1 MSGWRQA
8 GLCALAVL
16 VAALDLVPVEL
27 QRRIIDDA
35 VTPGNVELLVRLGLL
50 YAGVVVVH
58 QLLKWLLRMAQ
69 VRIAESAAMYTRAH
83 ALGVRVKGAGARRGV
98 GHSRPTKGRGESAVV
113 LGNDIDKLAGFV
125 GEGPSNAAAATAT
138 LLGVFGYMLW
148 TEPRIALVA
157 ALLLAPQAVAA
168 PFFQRRINT
177 LTAKRVR
184 LLRDLGERTGDDPA
198 ALRRVRRLLPRVYV
212 NRMALTAVK
221 TAMKGVLNLL
231 NQGGPLAALVY
242 GGWLVA
248 QGETTVGVIVAFVSA
263 FQRASDPLRELLG
276 FYRKAEA
283 AQVQHDLVAEWM
295 TESGDGRD
303 EDGDGGRSGRGETA

>member
-16 VAALDLVPVEL
+16 SAAIDLVPVEL

-35 VTPGNVELLVRLGLL
+35 VTPGNIELLMQLGLL
-50 YAGVVVVH
+50 YAGVVLLH
-58 QLLKWLLRMAQ
+58 QATKWLLRMAQ
-69 VRIAESAAMYTRAH
+69 VRVAESAAMYTRAH
-83 ALGVRVKGAGARRGV
+83 ALGVRVKGAGARDGV
-98 GHSRPTKGRGESAVV
+98 GHSGPTKGRGEGAVV

-125 GEGPSNAAAATAT
+125 GEGPSNAAAAAAT
-138 LLGVFGYMLW
+138 LLGVLAYMLW

-157 ALLLAPQAVAA
+157 LALLAPQALAA
-168 PFFQRRINT
+168 PFFQRRINA
-177 LTAKRVR
+177 LTETRVR
-184 LLRDLGERTGDDPA
+184 LLRDMGERTGDDPA

-212 NRMALTAVK
+212 NRLALTAVK
-221 TAMKGVLNLL
+221 SAMKAVLNAL
-231 NQGGPLAALVY
+231 NQAGPLGTLVV

-248 QGETTVGVIVAFVSA
+248 QGETTVGVILAFVSA

-283 AQVQHDLVAEWM
+283 AAVQHELVAEWM
-295 TESGDGRD
+295 TRTGGEDGEDR
-303 EDGDGGRSGRGETA
+303 EDGDAR